1 MTNLWVVPSDLG
13 ATYSDSEYADDAC
26 QMASNILWAMSGR
39 KYHGIST
46 VTERYITSID
56 AFRYQGISANN
67 FQPHLVN
74 GSVYNMPSEDWND
87 SAYQTDGTSSLSRIR
102 LRGKPVQEIHLLRSL
117 YDGQI
122 INPDYYYVAEHSE
135 IRAYTGTPWPPGNVE
150 VTYTYGI
157 RVPTAGRMAAKLFAI
172 ELIKFWTGDD
182 CALPDRVTSISR
194 QGVSYTVLDNQDFLE
209 NMRIGI
215 YAVDLFIKTA
225 NPSKALAPSKVFSP
239 DIPRARRAAP
249 SRPIVLTADATKDVV
264 LSSANSF
271 TGSKTITCTG
281 ANAGLTAYNNASY
294 TLRLEA
300 VSWNGYYT
308 KTYAST
314 SAAFSTSGGITYIDL
329 TFAYMNT
336 YGALGP
342 NDPGKWVLYA
352 VDGTG
357 ATIQL
362 LEGNL
367 QIKKV
372 LQSQINPVSTT
383 SATPTRLTC
392 QQGATFTRTMTW
404 SIDGVAVDI
413 TNYTAAMQVRASYS
427 STSSALSLVSTS
439 GATKVINSATVSSN
453 IATVTTATNHGLTSG
468 STITLFNLT
477 ASSGSIKYIVLS
489 APTATTFTIAY
500 AATNGALVLGT
511 SPTSTLNAG
520 ITLGGAA
527 GTIVVTIDA
536 DYTSD
541 LIDGSYVY
549 DLELTSSSGT
559 VTRLLE
565 GQFVV
570 TPEVTTI

>member
-1 MTNLWVVPSDLG
+1 
-13 ATYSDSEYADDAC
+13 
-26 QMASNILWAMSGR
+26 MSGR
-39 KYHGIST
+39 KYHGIT
-46 VTERYITSID
+46 TTTERYITSID

-67 FQPHLVN
+67 SQPQLVN
-74 GSVYNMPSEDWND
+74 GSVYNMPSDDWND

-122 INPDYYYVAEHSE
+122 IDPDYYYVSEHNE

-157 RVPTAGRMAAKLFAI
+157 KVPTAGRMAAKLFAI
-172 ELIKFWTGDD
+172 ELIKFWEGDD

-249 SRPIVLTADATKDVV
+249 SRPIVLSSDATKDVV
-264 LSSANSF
+264 LSSANDF
-271 TGSKTITCTG
+271 VGSKTITCTG

-294 TLRLEA
+294 TLRLDA

-308 KTYAST
+308 RTYDST
-314 SAAFSTSGGITYIDL
+314 AAAFSTSGGTTYIDL
-329 TFAYMNT
+329 TFAYRNT

-342 NDPGKWVLYA
+342 NDPGKWILYA

-372 LQSQINPVSTT
+372 LQSQINPVSVT
-383 SATPTRLTC
+383 SATPTKLTC

-404 SIDGVAVDI
+404 SIDGVPVDLSD
-413 TNYTAAMQVRASYS
+413 YTAAMQVKATYS
-427 STSSALSLVSTS
+427 SPTAL
-439 GATKVINSATVSSN
+439 
-453 IATVTTATNHGLTSG
+453 VTLTSDP
-468 STITLFNLT
+468 
-477 ASSGSIKYIVLS
+477 V
-489 APTATTFTIAY
+489 
-500 AATNGALVLGT
+500 
-511 SPTSTLNAG
+511 AG
-520 ITLGGAA
+520 ITLGGTT
-527 GTIVVTIDA
+527 GVVTIVIDA
-536 DYTSD
+536 EDTSD
-541 LIDGSYVY
+541 LPAGTYVY
-549 DLELTSSSGT
+549 DLEMTGPDG

-570 TPEVTTI
+570 TPEVTTV

>member
-39 KYHGIST
+39 KYSGITT
-46 VTERYITSID
+46 VTERYITSVD
-56 AFRYQGISANN
+56 SFRYQGISAKN
-67 FQPHLVN
+67 FQAHLVN
-74 GSVYNMPSEDWND
+74 GSVYNMASEDWND
-87 SAYQTDGTSSLSRIR
+87 SAYQSDGTSSISRIR
-102 LRGKPVQEIHLLRSL
+102 LRGKPVQEVHLVRSL
-117 YDGQI
+117 YDGHI
-122 INPDYYYVAEHSE
+122 VDPDYYYVSEHNE
-135 IRAYTGTPWPPGNVE
+135 IRAYSGTPWPPGNVE

-157 RVPTAGRMAAKLFAI
+157 RPPVAGRMAAKLFAI

-239 DIPRARRAAP
+239 DTPRARRAAP
-249 SRPIVLTADATKDVV
+249 PRPIVLSADSTKDVV

-271 TGSKTITCTG
+271 VGSKVIACTG

-294 TLRLEA
+294 TLRLDA
-300 VSWNGYYT
+300 VSWNGHYT
-308 KTYAST
+308 KGYAST
-314 SAAFSTSGGITYIDL
+314 AAAFSTSGGTTYIDL
-329 TFAYMNT
+329 TFDYKNT
-336 YGALGP
+336 YNALGP

-372 LQSQINPVSTT
+372 LQSQINPTSAT
-383 SATPTRLTC
+383 SATPTKLTC

-413 TNYTAAMQVRASYS
+413 TNYTAAMQVKTSYS
-427 STSSALSLVSTS
+427 STSSALSLVSTA
-439 GATKVINSATVSSN
+439 GASKVIDSATVSSN
-453 IATVTTATNHGLTSG
+453 IATITTATNHGLTSG

-477 ASSGSIKYIVLS
+477 ASSGSVKYLVLS

-500 AATNGALVLGT
+500 TATNGALALGA

-520 ITLGGAA
+520 ITLGDAA

-536 DYTSD
+536 DYTSVLD
-541 LIDGSYVY
+541 DGTYVY
-549 DLELTSSSGT
+549 DLELTSSGGT

>member
-13 ATYSDSEYADDAC
+13 TTYSDSEYADDAC

-39 KYHGIST
+39 KYSGITT
-46 VTERYITSID
+46 VTERYITSVD
-56 AFRYQGISANN
+56 SFRYQGISAKN
-67 FQPHLVN
+67 FQAHLIN
-74 GSVYNMPSEDWND
+74 GSVYNMASEDWND
-87 SAYQTDGTSSLSRIR
+87 SAYQSDGTSSISRIR
-102 LRGKPVQEIHLLRSL
+102 LRGKPVQEVHLVRSL
-117 YDGQI
+117 YDGHI
-122 INPDYYYVAEHSE
+122 VDPDYYYVSEHNE
-135 IRAYTGTPWPPGNVE
+135 IRAYSGTPWPPGNVE

-157 RVPTAGRMAAKLFAI
+157 RPPVAGRMAAKLFAI

-249 SRPIVLTADATKDVV
+249 SRPIVLTADSTKDVV

-271 TGSKTITCTG
+271 VGSKAIACTG

-294 TLRLEA
+294 TLRLDA
-300 VSWNGYYT
+300 VSWNGHYT
-308 KTYAST
+308 KGYAST
-314 SAAFSTSGGITYIDL
+314 AAAFSTSGGITYVDL
-329 TFAYMNT
+329 TFDYKNT
-336 YGALGP
+336 YNALGP
-342 NDPGKWVLYA
+342 NDPGKWILYA

-357 ATIQL
+357 ATTEL

-372 LQSQINPVSTT
+372 LQSQINPISTT

-392 QQGATFTRTMTW
+392 QEGATFTRTMTW
-404 SIDGVAVDI
+404 SIDGVAVNI
-413 TNYTAAMQVRASYS
+413 TNYTAAMQVRALYS
-427 STSSALSLVSTS
+427 STSAALSLVSTA
-439 GATKVINSATVSSN
+439 GAAKVVSSAVVASN
-453 IATVTTATNHGLTSG
+453 IATVTTATAHGLTSG
-468 STITLFNLT
+468 STVTLFNLT
-477 ASSGSIKYIVLS
+477 ASSGSVKYIVAS
-489 APTATTFTIAY
+489 APTSTTFTIAY
-500 AATNGALVLGT
+500 TASNGALTLGA

-527 GTIVVTIDA
+527 GTIVITIDA
-536 DYTSD
+536 DYTSK
-541 LIDGSYVY
+541 LTSGSYVY
-549 DLELTSSSGT
+549 DLELTSSTGT

>member
-1 MTNLWVVPSDLG
+1 MSNLWVIPSDLG
-13 ATYSDSEYADDAC
+13 TAYSNSEYADDAC

-39 KYHGIST
+39 KYSGITT
-46 VTERYITSID
+46 VTERYITSVD
-56 AFRYQGISANN
+56 SFRYQGISAKN
-67 FQPHLVN
+67 FQAHLIN
-74 GSVYNMPSEDWND
+74 GSVYNMASEDWND
-87 SAYQTDGTSSLSRIR
+87 SAYQSDGTSSISRIR
-102 LRGKPVQEIHLLRSL
+102 LRGKPVQEVHLVRSL
-117 YDGQI
+117 YDGHI
-122 INPDYYYVAEHSE
+122 VDPDYYYVSEHNE
-135 IRAYTGTPWPPGNVE
+135 IRAYSDTPWPPGNVE

-157 RVPTAGRMAAKLFAI
+157 RPPVSGRMAAKLFAI

-239 DIPRARRAAP
+239 DTPRARRAAP
-249 SRPIVLTADATKDVV
+249 PRPIVLSADSTKDVV

-271 TGSKTITCTG
+271 VGSKAIACIG

-294 TLRLEA
+294 TLRLDA
-300 VSWNGYYT
+300 VSWNGHYT
-308 KTYAST
+308 KGYAST
-314 SAAFSTSGGITYIDL
+314 AAAFSTSGGTTYIDL
-329 TFAYMNT
+329 TFDYKNT
-336 YGALGP
+336 YNALGP
-342 NDPGKWVLYA
+342 NDPGKWILYA

-357 ATIQL
+357 ATTEL

-372 LQSQINPVSTT
+372 LQSQINPASTT
-383 SATPTRLTC
+383 SVTPTRLTC
-392 QQGATFTRTMTW
+392 QQGATFTSTRTW
-404 SIDGVAVDI
+404 SIDGVAINI
-413 TNYTAAMQVRASYS
+413 TNYTAAMQVRATYS
-427 STSSALSLVSTS
+427 STSALLSLVSTA
-439 GATKVINSATVSSN
+439 GAAKVINSATVSSN

-468 STITLFNLT
+468 STVTLFNLT
-477 ASSGSIKYIVLS
+477 ASSGSVKYLVLS

-500 AATNGALVLGT
+500 TATNGALALGA

-527 GTIVVTIDA
+527 GTIAITIDA
-536 DYTSD
+536 DYTSKLD
-541 LIDGSYVY
+541 DGTYVY
-549 DLELTSSSGT
+549 DLELTSSSGI

>member
-1 MTNLWVVPSDLG
+1 MTNLWVTPSDLG
-13 ATYSDSEYADDAC
+13 ATYSDSEFADDAC

-39 KYHGIST
+39 KYHGITT

-67 FQPHLVN
+67 SQPQLVQ
-74 GSVYNMPSEDWND
+74 GSVYNMPSDDWND

-122 INPDYYYVAEHSE
+122 IDPDYYYVSEHNE

-157 RVPTAGRMAAKLFAI
+157 KVPTSGRMAAKLFAI

-239 DIPRARRAAP
+239 DIPRARRASP
-249 SRPIVLTADATKDVV
+249 IRPIVLTADATKDVV

-308 KTYAST
+308 KPYAST
-314 SAAFSTSGGITYIDL
+314 AASFSTSGGITYINL
-329 TFAYMNT
+329 TFAYGNT
-336 YGALGP
+336 YSALGP

-357 ATIQL
+357 ATTEL

-383 SATPTRLTC
+383 STPTKFIC
-392 QQGATFTRTMTW
+392 QQGATFTRSLTW
-404 SIDGVAVDI
+404 SIDEVAVNL
-413 TNYTAAMQVRASYS
+413 TGYTAAMQVRASYS
-427 STSSALSLVSTS
+427 STSAALSLVSTA
-439 GATKVINSATVSSN
+439 GAAKVVSSATVASN
-453 IATVTTATNHGLTSG
+453 IATITTATAHGLTSG
-468 STITLFNLT
+468 STVTLFNLT
-477 ASSGSIKYIVLS
+477 ASAGSVKYIVAS
-489 APTATTFTIAY
+489 APTSTTFTIAY
-500 AATNGALVLGT
+500 TASNGSLTLGA
-511 SPTSTLNAG
+511 SPTSTLNAA

-527 GTIVVTIDA
+527 GTIVITIDA
-536 DYTSD
+536 DYTSK
-541 LIDGSYVY
+541 LNDGSYVY
-549 DLELTSSSGT
+549 DLELTSSSNV

-570 TPEVTTI
+570 TPEVTEI